1 LWLNTIAPQKM
12 AGGTKGTR
20 KAGSPVGPSPP
31 PKRPKAVLAKSRTP
45 NGAVNKNN
53 AASDN
58 GPPPSLASLHPKGPM
73 AGNKTSNP
81 AGIEDNLFSD
91 DSEDDDEENPVTLLR
106 RRKAELIV
114 AFQKVQDL
122 TNRVK
127 ELEEALEEFQNS
139 GHDVQN
145 SGHVSQKVQGLTNR
159 VKQLEEELTNA
170 QNSGHVMEH
179 ALVSYKVSQ
188 VNLREW
194 TSMKDLCD
202 VPKQIVTTVV
212 GEVFRKI
219 KFASSTVSTWCSD
232 WYLVVHI
239 EVAC

>member
-1 LWLNTIAPQKM
+1 
-12 AGGTKGTR
+12 
-20 KAGSPVGPSPP
+20 
-31 PKRPKAVLAKSRTP
+31 
-45 NGAVNKNN
+45 
-53 AASDN
+53 
-58 GPPPSLASLHPKGPM
+58 
-73 AGNKTSNP
+73 
-81 AGIEDNLFSD
+81 
-91 DSEDDDEENPVTLLR
+91 
-106 RRKAELIV
+106 
-114 AFQKVQDL
+114 
-122 TNRVK
+122 VK

-188 VNLREW
+188 VNSREW
-194 TSMKDLCD
+194 ASMKDLCD
-202 VPKQIVTTVV
+202 VPKQIVTTVI

-232 WYLVVHI
+232 WYVVVHI
-239 EVAC
+239 VVAC